1 MNYLILS
8 KIWRNYN
15 KNQMTSEIIST
26 LILITSVL
34 VFLMGTKLYYSFKY
48 EFIGK
53 ILVMIGTVGTVI
65 SMFIK

>member
-1 MNYLILS
+1 MN
-8 KIWRNYN
+8 NE
-15 KNQMTSEIIST
+15 TTST
-26 LILITSVL
+26 LILIASVL

-53 ILVMIGTVGTVI
+53 ILVIIGTVGTVI

>member
-1 MNYLILS
+1 MNYLILL

-15 KNQMTSEIIST
+15 KNQMTNEIIST
-26 LILITSVL
+26 LILIASML
-34 VFLMGTKLYYSFKY
+34 VFLMGAKLYYSLKY

-53 ILVMIGTVGTVI
+53 ILVIIGTVGTVI